1 MVFKIKSLVFI
12 FLRFCGSCVAKDIMG
27 INILY
32 EELGYVFIFN
42 NIFKSFNVEFI
53 KLLCANGCICL
64 ISFIV
69 Y

>member
-12 FLRFCGSCVAKDIMG
+12 FLRFCWFCVAKYIVC

-42 NIFKSFNVEFI
+42 NVFESFNFVFI
-53 KLLCANGCICL
+53 ILLCANGCICL